1 MTLTA
6 DIPAVVVLD
15 VMNLRDRRRDR
26 QQPRPREDKPFEIA
40 HFDRYVTELRR
51 ILPGLVVIGV
61 VDGTAVFKWNR
72 RVFATQDDQTELL
85 RRTALDPSDVNHLYL
100 LPPPKK
106 RFLQEDLKYLKA
118 DPVCIHLLEKYEP
131 NVGLITSDL
140 HNKPGDVAYFPLDHP
155 LREKI
160 FAPFWLG
167 REDRCAFLSRPQL
180 SQFSNGWDT
189 TFFDAVANGEV
200 LRIEDRLRVPANSGR
215 LHGEV
220 REDVYGHIH
229 DIVNEHRA
237 AANRTVPIVL
247 EWQKSSFF
255 SGLNPA
261 DFPSV
266 SSDASEDVSGDV
278 VELDDVGYSSV
289 RVDVATT
296 VDLSRSV
303 HELSDYVGRRVRLHA
318 MVRVVEGVPYLFWL
332 GNLARVRIV
341 VDGSQTLPREGFAW
355 LQGLVTDDGGALALV
370 LDAAGGVSI
379 AEAVKDRV
387 SRVVRRIPFR
397 RSNSPWSLPPITDK
411 SERAPSGTIGG
422 GPTGPVETGTN
433 DVKDYS
439 DTGRTVKVGDT
450 TKENSKG
457 TTRGQ
462 TTTTGTE
469 GGGDGGNTGTTV
481 EPDDRGE
488 GTDKKWQRFAI
499 RAAIAL
505 AAATALVIALRSL

>member
-1 MTLTA
+1 
-6 DIPAVVVLD
+6 
-15 VMNLRDRRRDR
+15 
-26 QQPRPREDKPFEIA
+26 
-40 HFDRYVTELRR
+40 
-51 ILPGLVVIGV
+51 
-61 VDGTAVFKWNR
+61 
-72 RVFATQDDQTELL
+72 
-85 RRTALDPSDVNHLYL
+85 LYL

-167 REDRCAFLSRPQL
+167 REDRWAFLSRPQL

-266 SSDASEDVSGDV
+266 SSDASDDVSGDV

-303 HELSDYVGRRVRLHA
+303 HELGDYVGRRVRLHA

-422 GPTGPVETGTN
+422 GPTGPVEIGTN
-433 DVKDYS
+433 DPEGPSV
-439 DTGRTVKVGDT
+439 TGGRVIGGNT
-450 TKENSKG
+450 TKKNSKR

-469 GGGDGGNTGTTV
+469 GGGDGGNTGTSV
-481 EPDDRGE
+481 EPDDPSE
-488 GTDKKWQRFAI
+488 GTDKKWQRLAI
-499 RAAIAL
+499 GAAIAL
-505 AAATALVIALRSL
+505 AAATALVIAFRSL

>member
-1 MTLTA
+1 
-6 DIPAVVVLD
+6 
-15 VMNLRDRRRDR
+15 LR
-26 QQPRPREDKPFEIA
+26 
-40 HFDRYVTELRR
+40 
-51 ILPGLVVIGV
+51 
-61 VDGTAVFKWNR
+61 
-72 RVFATQDDQTELL
+72 
-85 RRTALDPSDVNHLYL
+85 
-100 LPPPKK
+100 
-106 RFLQEDLKYLKA
+106 EDLKYLKA

-140 HNKPGDVAYFPLDHP
+140 HQNSEEVAYFPLDHR

-160 FAPFWLG
+160 FAPFWLD
-167 REDRCAFLSRPQL
+167 REDRWAFLSRPQCSL
-180 SQFSNGWDT
+180 FPRWDGI
-189 TFFDAVANGEV
+189 FWAAVANGEV
-200 LRIEDRLRVPANSGR
+200 LRIEDCLRVPANSGR

-220 REDVYGHIH
+220 REDVYGHIY

-237 AANRTVPIVL
+237 AGNRTVPIVL

-278 VELDDVGYSSV
+278 VELDDVGHSSV

-303 HELSDYVGRRVRLHA
+303 HELGDYIGRRVRLHA

-341 VDGSQTLPREGFAW
+341 VDGSQTLPREGFTW
-355 LQGLVTDDGGALALV
+355 IQGLVTEEEGNLALV

-397 RSNSPWSLPPITDK
+397 RSNSPWSLLPTIAKP
-411 SERAPSGTIGG
+411 SHRPSGAIGD
-422 GPTGPVETGTN
+422 GPTGPVEIGTN
-433 DVKDYS
+433 DAEGTS
-439 DTGRTVKVGDT
+439 DTGGSVNGGNT
-450 TKENSKG
+450 TKKNSKR
-457 TTRGQ
+457 TTRGR

-469 GGGDGGNTGTTV
+469 EGGDGGNTGTSV
-481 EPDDRGE
+481 EPDDPSE
-488 GTDKKWQRFAI
+488 GTDKKWQRLAVG
-499 RAAIAL
+499 AAIAL

>member
-1 MTLTA
+1 L
-6 DIPAVVVLD
+6 
-15 VMNLRDRRRDR
+15 
-26 QQPRPREDKPFEIA
+26 REDL
-40 HFDRYVTELRR
+40 T
-51 ILPGLVVIGV
+51 
-61 VDGTAVFKWNR
+61 
-72 RVFATQDDQTELL
+72 
-85 RRTALDPSDVNHLYL
+85 
-100 LPPPKK
+100 
-106 RFLQEDLKYLKA
+106 YLKA

-140 HNKPGDVAYFPLDHP
+140 HQNPEEVAYFPLNHR

-160 FAPFWLG
+160 FAPFWLE
-167 REDRCAFLSRPQL
+167 REDRWAFLSRPQC
-180 SQFSNGWDT
+180 SQFPRWDGI
-189 TFFDAVANGEV
+189 FWAAVANGEV
-200 LRIEDRLRVPANSGR
+200 LRIEDCLRVPANSGR

-237 AANRTVPIVL
+237 AGNRTVPIVL
-247 EWQKSSFF
+247 AWQKS
-255 SGLNPA
+255 
-261 DFPSV
+261 SV

-303 HELSDYVGRRVRLHA
+303 HELGDYVGRRVRLHA
-318 MVRVVEGVPYLFWL
+318 MVRVVEGVHYLFWL

-341 VDGSQTLPREGFAW
+341 VAGSQTLPREGFAW
-355 LQGLVTDDGGALALV
+355 LQGLVTEDGGTLALV

-433 DVKDYS
+433 DAEGTS
-439 DTGRTVKVGDT
+439 DTGGSVNGGNT
-450 TKENSKG
+450 TKKNSKR

-481 EPDDRGE
+481 EPYDRSE

-499 RAAIAL
+499 GAAIAL

>member
-1 MTLTA
+1 MTLAA

-26 QQPRPREDKPFEIA
+26 QQPRRREDKPFEIA

-72 RVFATQDDQTELL
+72 RVFATKDDQTELL
-85 RRTALDPSDVNHLYL
+85 RRTALDPSDANHLYL

-106 RFLQEDLKYLKA
+106 RFLQEDLTYLKA

-140 HNKPGDVAYFPLDHP
+140 HRNSEELAYFPLDHS

-160 FAPFWLG
+160 FAPFWLE
-167 REDRCAFLSRPQL
+167 REDRWAFLSRPQV
-180 SQFSNGWDT
+180 SQFPRWDS
-189 TFFDAVANGEV
+189 TFWDAVADGEV
-200 LRIEDRLRVPANSGR
+200 LRIEEYLRMPVNSER

-220 REDVYGHIH
+220 RRDVYGHIY

-237 AANRTVPIVL
+237 AGNRTVPIVL
-247 EWQKSSFF
+247 AWQKSSFF

-278 VELDDVGYSSV
+278 VELEDVGYSSV

-303 HELSDYVGRRVRLHA
+303 HELGDYVGRRVRLHA

-433 DVKDYS
+433 DAEGTS
-439 DTGRTVKVGDT
+439 DTGGSVNGGNT
-450 TKENSKG
+450 TKKNSER

-481 EPDDRGE
+481 EPDDRSE

-499 RAAIAL
+499 GAAIAL